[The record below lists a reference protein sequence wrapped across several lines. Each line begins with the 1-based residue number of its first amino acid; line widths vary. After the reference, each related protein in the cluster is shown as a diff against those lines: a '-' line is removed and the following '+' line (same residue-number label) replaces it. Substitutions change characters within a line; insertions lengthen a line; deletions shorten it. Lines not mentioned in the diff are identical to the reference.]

1 MLFRLLLIYELIYRI
16 THFKTQTAA
25 KKSLKNFFLT
35 SKMYKNPENDY
46 LKADSTNLPKI
57 DMFMVRN
64 FLVSDSRYNA
74 PEVRGVKLS
83 Q

>member
-1 MLFRLLLIYELIYRI
+1 
-16 THFKTQTAA
+16 
-25 KKSLKNFFLT
+25 
-35 SKMYKNPENDY
+35 MYKRPADGY
-46 LKADSTNLPKI
+46 VKADSTNLPKI

-64 FLVSDSRYNA
+64 FLISDTRYNA